1 MQTNANYNLPLRYL
15 VKYIQQYQK
24 VLFTLNFVS
33 PTNNNLKFTTNINII
48 ILYYLQFKYVWK
60 AAHEIQNLGVINS
73 YKNSNTQEI
82 IFIEHDENIIIKN
95 VYYKP
100 IFEDMLH

>member
-1 MQTNANYNLPLRYL
+1 M
-15 VKYIQQYQK
+15 
-24 VLFTLNFVS
+24 
-33 PTNNNLKFTTNINII
+33 
-48 ILYYLQFKYVWK
+48 
-60 AAHEIQNLGVINS
+60 IQNLGIINS